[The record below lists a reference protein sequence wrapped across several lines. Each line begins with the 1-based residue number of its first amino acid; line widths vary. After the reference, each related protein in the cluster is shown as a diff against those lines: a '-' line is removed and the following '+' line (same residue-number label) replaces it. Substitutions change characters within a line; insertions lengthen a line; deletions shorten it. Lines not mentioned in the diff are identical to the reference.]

1 MEITSYYIF
10 ALAALLLINFQMPF
24 PVTSLTTQATD
35 QSALLALKSHITL
48 DPSRVITRNWT
59 NSSSVCSWIGVTC
72 NSHHH
77 RVAAVDISDMGLVG
91 TIPPQLGNLSFLVSL
106 DLRHNFFSGTLP
118 EELSL
123 LHRLKNITLGF
134 NNFNG
139 EIPPW
144 FGFLPKLQTLSL
156 INNSFTGSIP
166 YSISNLS
173 NLEVL
178 NFSNNSL
185 QGNIPKELGRL
196 KSLKD
201 LIIEFNHLS
210 GSIPSAI
217 FNLSRLKTFALTSN
231 TLSGIIPNDMCR
243 NLPFLKH
250 IHLSKNQFSG
260 QIPSNLSECSQLQIL
275 SLSDNYFSGQIPGE
289 IRKLTSLQT
298 LYLGGNN
305 LNGVIP
311 QHIGDLQNLVE
322 FAIEKNQITG
332 TVPLTIFNIS
342 SLQTLNLLSNKLT
355 GNVPREIENL
365 TVLRSLDL
373 SDNNLAGLLPRGMGK
388 LHQLEIIRLLHN
400 SFTGSIPSEFFNIS
414 TLRILSLAE
423 NGLSGNLPTNF
434 GHRLPVLEELYL
446 YENYLGG
453 SIPDGIS
460 NCSKLKNL
468 ELNSNNFIGFVPHF
482 FGDLRL
488 LERLIFF
495 DNNLRTESS
504 SSSSELSFITSLT
517 NCRSL
522 VGISIGDNLLDGII
536 PVSVGNLSTSFQIFV
551 ARNWSIPECLEN
563 VTSLRHLFLASN
575 MLSSSIP
582 SSLWRMKDLLL
593 LNLSTNSLSGVLPPE
608 IGNLVA
614 AIGIDLSM
622 NNLSKDIPST
632 IGNLQVLTNLSLAHN
647 TLEGSIPASVGS
659 MISLVTLELSYNN
672 LSGSIPNSLERLQH
686 LVYFNISFNVLKGE
700 IPSGGPFRNFTA
712 ESFKGNEALCGSPR
726 FHVSPCNT
734 ISMHISKKKRLSRA
748 LLALSVV
755 VSIIVVIISFA
766 FILSTYRRK
775 DRFASGNGI
784 LEPNAPAR
792 ISYYELLQATEQF
805 SERNLLGTGGF
816 GSVYKGIMSDGRVLA
831 VKVFSLQLEGEFK
844 SFDVE
849 CEVLRNLRHR
859 NLTKV
864 IGSCSNEDFKALI
877 LEYMPR
883 GSLEKWLYS
892 HNYCLD
898 LMQRLN
904 IMIDV
909 ASALEYLHYGYLSPI
924 VHCDLKPS
932 NVLLD
937 EEMIAHVSDFGI
949 AKLLS
954 KGESISHTETLATL
968 GYMAPGLLPRGIGK
982 LHQLE
987 ELVLQGNN
995 STGSVPSDFFDS
1007 STLRSLHLPAY
1018 RQSSDQFRDKFLLA
1032 VLLETSLC
1040 NHLRVMRPYVEVQ
1053 EYGLEGLVSTR
1064 CDVYSYGIMLIET
1077 FTRKR
1082 PSDDLFGQDF
1092 SLRIWVERS
1101 LPNQR
1106 LSSFKSKPTLSP
1118 SSSPEEGHCHLLHC
1132 CHGRVH
1138 NSKQQSQGFKQVKF
1152 YIEDDKFSRVND
1164 YEQGDVDSLSD
1175 QSLSKSDSV
1184 LENRKKITSLP
1195 RPASL
1200 NAFDIISFSH
1210 GFDLS
1215 GLFEEEE
1222 DGGSRFVSGEGEH
1235 YIKIGGNCKSCEILQ

>member
-24 PVTSLTTQATD
+24 PATSLTTQATD
-35 QSALLALKSHITL
+35 ESALLALRSHITL
-48 DPSRVITRNWT
+48 DPYRVITRNWT

-123 LHRLKNITLGF
+123 LHRLKNISLGF

-185 QGNIPKELGRL
+185 QGNIPEELGRL

-210 GSIPSAI
+210 GSIPSTI
-217 FNLSRLKTFALTSN
+217 FNLSNLKTFALTSN
-231 TLSGIIPNDMCR
+231 TLSGIIPSDICR
-243 NLPFLKH
+243 NLPFLKE

-298 LYLGGNN
+298 LHLGGNN
-305 LNGVIP
+305 LTGTSHILLALGVIP
-311 QHIGDLQNLVE
+311 QQIGDLQNLVE

-332 TVPLTIFNIS
+332 TMPLTIFNIS
-342 SLQTLNLLSNKLT
+342 SLQTLSLWNNKLT

-365 TVLRSLDL
+365 TILRNLDL
-373 SDNNLAGLLPRGMGK
+373 TNNNLTGAGLLPRGIGK
-388 LHQLEIIRLLHN
+388 LYQLEILGLPQN

-414 TLRILSLAE
+414 TLRALSLSY
-423 NGLSGNLPTNF
+423 NGLSGSLPTNF

-446 YENYLGG
+446 QRNYLSG

-468 ELNSNNFIGFVPHF
+468 VLNSNNFIGFVPHF

-488 LERLIFF
+488 LERLIFY
-495 DNNLRTESS
+495 DNNLRTES

-522 VGISIGDNLLDGII
+522 VGISIGDNFLDGII
-536 PVSVGNLSTSFQIFV
+536 PVSVGNLSTSFQRFI
-551 ARNWSIPECLEN
+551 ARNCMIKGNIPEEIGNLSNLMEISLLENELTGKIPFTVRYLQNLQGLRVTNNKLEGPIPDGLCDMHSLVGLYLSQNRFSGSIPECLEN

-575 MLSSSIP
+575 MLNSSIP

-593 LNLSTNSLSGVLPPE
+593 LNLSSNSLSGVLPPE
-608 IGNLVA
+608 IGNLVTVT
-614 AIGIDLSM
+614 GIDLSM

-632 IGNLQVLTNLSLAHN
+632 IENLQALAYLSLAHN

-659 MISLVTLELSYNN
+659 MISLATLDLSYNN
-672 LSGSIPNSLERLQH
+672 LSGSIPKSLERLQ
-686 LVYFNISFNVLKGE
+686 LLDYFNISFNVLEGE

-712 ESFKGNEALCGSPR
+712 ESFKGNEALCGSPK

-734 ISMHISKKKRLSRA
+734 ISKHISKKKRLSRA
-748 LLALSVV
+748 LLVLSVV
-755 VSIIVVIISFA
+755 VSSIVVIISLA
-766 FILSTYRRK
+766 FIFSRYRRK

-784 LEPNAPAR
+784 VEPNAPER

-816 GSVYKGIMSDGRVLA
+816 GSVYKGIMRDGRVLA
-831 VKVFSLQLEGEFK
+831 VKVFSLQLHGIVK

-877 LEYMPR
+877 LEYMPK

-892 HNYCLD
+892 HNYCLN

-909 ASALEYLHYGYLSPI
+909 ASALEYLHHGYSSLV

-949 AKLLS
+949 AKLLGE
-954 KGESISHTETLATL
+954 GESISHTETLATL
-968 GYMAPGLLPRGIGK
+968 GYMAP
-982 LHQLE
+982 
-987 ELVLQGNN
+987 
-995 STGSVPSDFFDS
+995 
-1007 STLRSLHLPAY
+1007 
-1018 RQSSDQFRDKFLLA
+1018 
-1032 VLLETSLC
+1032 
-1040 NHLRVMRPYVEVQ
+1040 

-1077 FTRKR
+1077 FTRKM
-1082 PSDDLFGQDF
+1082 PSDDMFGQDF

-1101 LPNQR
+1101 LPNQNPQETST
-1106 LSSFKSKPTLSP
+1106 LISFDYSQDNTTVASSPGQSAPLFTSQQYQQFLMINSQISTQFAPTYQHLQANFAIAP
-1118 SSSPEEGHCHLLHC
+1118 VGSSSHSGNISEFIALMANTSNKEW
-1132 CHGRVH
+1132 V
-1138 NSKQQSQGFKQVKF
+1138 
-1152 YIEDDKFSRVND
+1152 I
-1164 YEQGDVDSLSD
+1164 DSGANQHMSYNF
-1175 QSLSKSDSV
+1175 
-1184 LENRKKITSLP
+1184 E
-1195 RPASL
+1195 
-1200 NAFDIISFSH
+1200 
-1210 GFDLS
+1210 
-1215 GLFEEEE
+1215 LFEPLAQMAP
-1222 DGGSRFVSGEGEH
+1222 SHASV
-1235 YIKIGGNCKSCEILQ
+1235 KLPTGNMAQV